1 MKDRR
6 ISKLIKN
13 SILNLLY
20 HAVLFGTINSLIW
33 RTAVKRTMKDVLED
47 HKTRPLPTDPWARAA
62 PLPMNEYGYPLFV
75 AYKRQRMWVTRAIS
89 ATLTSLASTLLGMSH
104 PTFAAD
110 SAVTREFEVFRSNA
124 GFSPLGLLLF
134 LFATDMLLQG
144 LKVSTA
150 DTYVNGILRC
160 RAHANQKSTDPFVSD
175 VKNFWRRFH

>member
-1 MKDRR
+1 MKRTMKDRR

-62 PLPMNEYGYPLFV
+62 PLPMKEYGYPLFV
-75 AYKRQRMWVTRAIS
+75 AYKRHRMWVTRAIS
-89 ATLTSLASTLLGMSH
+89 ATLTSLASTLLEMAH

-110 SAVTREFEVFRSNA
+110 SAVTREFEVFCSDKRWFQSV
-124 GFSPLGLLLF
+124 GPSPVFVRDGH
-134 LFATDMLLQG
+134 AVAG
-144 LKVSTA
+144 LKSVHRGHVRQWYFTMP
-150 DTYVNGILRC
+150 
-160 RAHANQKSTDPFVSD
+160 RARQPKKHRPVC
-175 VKNFWRRFH
+175 